1 MAYMPLVKMIA
12 GTLYAARSFDG
23 VPFEEYV
30 QYGAEGLIH
39 AFKRYDPA
47 QGVKFESYA
56 SHRIRGAIVNGLE
69 KATEVNQQVSTM
81 RRMAKE
87 RIDSLAASQPAL
99 PGKKLSPQESFDRL
113 VEVSLGLAV
122 AYMLDD
128 SSLFS
133 NRAPTHWDDGASNL
147 AYKQLQTRLL
157 AAVQLLGQNEQ
168 KVLDQH
174 YFQHEPFDLIAQNL
188 GLTKGR
194 ISQLHR
200 SALTKLRATLAAS
213 HLGELIG

>member
-12 GTLYAARSFDG
+12 GTLFSARSFDG

-30 QYGAEGLIH
+30 QYGAEGLIQ
-39 AFKRYDPA
+39 AMRRYDPQ

-56 SHRIRGAIVNGLE
+56 SHRIRGAIITGLE
-69 KATEVNQQVSTM
+69 KATEVNQQVSTL
-81 RRMAKE
+81 RRMAQE
-87 RIDSLAASQPAL
+87 RINSLAALQPA
-99 PGKKLSPQESFDRL
+99 PSRKATPQESFDRL

-133 NRAPTHWDDGASNL
+133 DRTPTHWDDGASNL

-157 AAVQLLGQNEQ
+157 AAVQDLSQNEQ

-174 YFQHEPFDLIAQNL
+174 YFQHEPFDLIAQHL

-200 SALTKLRATLAAS
+200 SALTKLRATLAVS

>member
-12 GTLYAARSFDG
+12 GGLFSVRSFDG

-30 QYGAEGLIH
+30 QYGAEGLIQAMH
-39 AFKRYDPA
+39 RYDPT
-47 QGVKFESYA
+47 QGIKFETYA
-56 SHRIRGAIVNGLE
+56 SPRIRGAIITGLE
-69 KATEVNQQVSTM
+69 KATEVNQQVSTL
-81 RRMAKE
+81 RRMARE
-87 RIDSLAASQPAL
+87 RLESLAATQPAST
-99 PGKKLSPQESFDRL
+99 KKLSPQESFDRL

-133 NRAPTHWDDGASNL
+133 DRSPTHWDDGASNL

-157 AAVQLLGQNEQ
+157 AAIQHLGQNEQ
-168 KVLDQH
+168 KVLEQH
-174 YFQHEPFDLIAQNL
+174 YFRHDSFDLIAQDM

-194 ISQLHR
+194 VSQLHR
-200 SALTKLRATLAAS
+200 SALAKLRTTLGAK

>member
-12 GTLYAARSFDG
+12 GTLFAARSFDG

-30 QYGAEGLIH
+30 QYGAEGLLQ
-39 AFKRYDPA
+39 AMKRYDPTH
-47 QGVKFESYA
+47 GVKFESYA
-56 SHRIRGAIVNGLE
+56 SHRIRGAIVSGLE
-69 KATEVNQQVSTM
+69 KATEVNQQVSTL

-87 RIDSLAASQPAL
+87 RIDSLAASDPANA
-99 PGKKLSPQESFDRL
+99 KKLTPQESFDRL

-133 NRAPTHWDDGASNL
+133 DRTPTHWDDGASNL

-157 AAVQLLGQNEQ
+157 AAVQLLSQNEQ

-174 YFQHEPFDLIAQNL
+174 YFQHDSFDLIAQQM

-200 SALTKLRATLAAS
+200 SALTKLRSSLAVR